1 MSSLESAH
9 RACEL
14 GECQARVHL
23 HLISSDHRSTAYQ
36 LVRGTCERGE
46 RGPREITQDA
56 SVPSMLRRD
65 GGTKPVKNI
74 HVCAVG
80 AYIPDTAVSP
90 ELRRIEPGH
99 SDTHGTVDGAHDVAH
114 GHIDGHTHDSLT
126 QSW

>member
-65 GGTKPVKNI
+65 GGTKPVMNM
-74 HVCAVG
+74 
-80 AYIPDTAVSP
+80 YTAKTHRYKYSIEYLSCEPVRS
-90 ELRRIEPGH
+90 RNTFRIYF
-99 SDTHGTVDGAHDVAH
+99 
-114 GHIDGHTHDSLT
+114 L
-126 QSW
+126 

>member
-65 GGTKPVKNI
+65 GGTKPWTKPVMNM
-74 HVCAVG
+74 
-80 AYIPDTAVSP
+80 YTAK
-90 ELRRIEPGH
+90 
-99 SDTHGTVDGAHDVAH
+99 THRYK
-114 GHIDGHTHDSLT
+114 
-126 QSW
+126 